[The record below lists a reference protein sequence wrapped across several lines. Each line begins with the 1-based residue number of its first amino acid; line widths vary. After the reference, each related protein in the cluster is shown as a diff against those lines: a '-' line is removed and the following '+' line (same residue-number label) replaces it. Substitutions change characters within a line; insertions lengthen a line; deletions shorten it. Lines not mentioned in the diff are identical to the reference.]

1 MVWSVVY
8 TIMME
13 VTVERRR
20 GLTGGIANVGWNVG
34 SMVMALSAFLLRSW
48 HWMQLFNAA
57 FSLTLVAYYFL
68 VPGSAHTS
76 QSVKMRKY
84 SICSR
89 Q

>member
-20 GLTGGIANVGWNVG
+20 GLTGGVANVGWNVG
-34 SMVMALSAFLLRSW
+34 AMVMALSAFLLRSW

-57 FSLTLVAYYFL
+57 FSLILVVYYFL
-68 VPGSAHTS
+68 VPGSAHCHFTLTHLFN
-76 QSVKMRKY
+76 R
-84 SICSR
+84 R
-89 Q
+89 LL